1 MKILQL
7 DLALVLAIYAG
18 TTTDDSSKVPTVE
31 RWVSTPMWLASVC
44 CTFTNH
50 CTSEQGAH
58 AWPML
63 WEVRIT
69 THSKGQEEHSQDS
82 CRNKQ
87 ALTTVCLQQ
96 QHVCVARILS

>member
-1 MKILQL
+1 MTLLRYLQWKGGFPHQCGL
-7 DLALVLAIYAG
+7 LV
-18 TTTDDSSKVPTVE
+18 
-31 RWVSTPMWLASVC
+31 SVVLSQ
-44 CTFTNH
+44 TIAQVNKET
-50 CTSEQGAH
+50 H

-69 THSKGQEEHSQDS
+69 THSKGQEQHSQDS